1 MLCLNIWHL
10 FPSVCKRSRFNI
22 DCPVSQDVGIF
33 VPKGRTNLFEIA
45 NRPHFFWQSR
55 MYFSNRKGSN
65 IGQRWWSVK
74 LAFDQVTC
82 TFSKVNFNRIMN
94 PDRCTRGPISRCSSF
109 FFYKV
114 QAHIDTLWFD
124 DFSSILFDTMS
135 WTFNVIMIVLMP
147 LTTYIIK

>member
-1 MLCLNIWHL
+1 MTYANVLTKTELEIIAVDVRTEFFCVTRMDMLCLNIWHL

-94 PDRCTRGPISRCSSF
+94 PDRCTRGPISRCGSF
-109 FFYKV
+109 
-114 QAHIDTLWFD
+114 
-124 DFSSILFDTMS
+124 LFIRFKHT
-135 WTFNVIMIVLMP
+135 
-147 LTTYIIK
+147 